1 MQNRIY
7 TAFIFIVFTLL
18 AINKIKAQSCAGT
31 WALERP
37 ITVDCFSGQ
46 YVGQVSGNPLG
57 CPINPTYTAIQT
69 NTFTFL
75 NPVSSFSI
83 DFRSFDGAVQCPRL
97 EIRVNGLFYHL
108 TAGNLS
114 DFTTGPTCG
123 GSFSAITVTSDGYIT
138 TATTLSSR
146 GRISISNVYAN
157 SVTISSNDGNGT
169 AFTTPFGCTT
179 IPLNLL
185 FFTGKPVN
193 ACKALLQW
201 KSGIELNIRNIEVLG
216 SVNGAIFNKVAE
228 VVAKGDNSYYTI
240 ETDNKED
247 EFFRLRINDLDGHY
261 EYSEIIR
268 VKSECN
274 NPNYQIIP
282 NPVINMMDITGIE
295 KEDLV
300 TIKNTLGQT
309 ILRFKTPQNNNRFN
323 LQELSSGIYFVQ
335 VFNANK
341 IKSSMKVFKK

>member
-185 FFTGKPVN
+185 FFIGKPVN

-201 KSGIELNIRNIEVLG
+201 KSGIEVNIRNIEVLR
-216 SVNGAIFNKVAE
+216 SVNGAVFNKVAE

-240 ETDNKED
+240 EIDNKED
-247 EFFRLRINDLDGHY
+247 AFFRLRINDLDGHY

-268 VKSECN
+268 VKSDCSKVA
-274 NPNYQIIP
+274 YDVIP
-282 NPVINMMDITGIE
+282 NPVTSEMEIKGLQKD
-295 KEDLV
+295 DRV
-300 TIKNTLGQT
+300 SIKNSLGQT
-309 ILRFKTPQNNNRFN
+309 VLIINSPQPGNMYNIEG
-323 LQELSSGIYFVQ
+323 LPPGLYLIQ
-335 VFNANK
+335 VSNPNE
-341 IKSSMKVFKK
+341 IKSALKFIKK